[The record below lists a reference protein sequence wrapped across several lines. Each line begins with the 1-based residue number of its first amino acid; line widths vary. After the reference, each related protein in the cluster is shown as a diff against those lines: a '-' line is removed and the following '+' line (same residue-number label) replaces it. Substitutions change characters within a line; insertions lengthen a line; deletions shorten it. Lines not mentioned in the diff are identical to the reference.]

1 MKRKTD
7 NLQIFDQTHH
17 FNRPQTC
24 SMLCRQ
30 QKYTFELSLCLLL
43 LTLELGFSDLL
54 LLIFE
59 LLLLLL
65 GLELVAS
72 CSSRSF
78 SLWLDRDELACSLGR
93 RRRSGL
99 ELVDE
104 ALLGRLEMDGDLD
117 FGWLVGERG

>member
-1 MKRKTD
+1 
-7 NLQIFDQTHH
+7 
-17 FNRPQTC
+17 
-24 SMLCRQ
+24 MLCRQ

-65 GLELVAS
+65 ELFDS
-72 CSSRSF
+72 CSSLSF

-117 FGWLVGERG
+117 FGWFVGERG